1 MIKNKFTY
9 QEVVDLLEK
18 FNDSD
23 VKDVNNW
30 LDEQLNDGLSKEE
43 KISFICQNES
53 KILSAIRNGH
63 KACVTDEFQP
73 LREKM
78 KKYRKQLALI

>member
-30 LDEQLNDGLSKEE
+30 LDEQLDDGLSKEE